1 MSSSNQLSSDDQRR
15 VRMFALVA
23 AGLAVAH
30 VIVMGHSSCGGVKG
44 CLDMCSGRAPRSR
57 DGERSVTARVF
68 PLRMAVTGAAAVA
81 VAALPIPDD
90 VPAPVLVLLA
100 LAAVA
105 SIQRTIAQI

>member
-1 MSSSNQLSSDDQRR
+1 MGDNVCS
-15 VRMFALVA
+15 
-23 AGLAVAH
+23 GLAVSRFDNKY
-30 VIVMGHSSCGGVKG
+30 GF
-44 CLDMCSGRAPRSR
+44 CSGL
-57 DGERSVTARVF
+57 ELV
-68 PLRMAVTGAAAVA
+68 AVAVATAVA